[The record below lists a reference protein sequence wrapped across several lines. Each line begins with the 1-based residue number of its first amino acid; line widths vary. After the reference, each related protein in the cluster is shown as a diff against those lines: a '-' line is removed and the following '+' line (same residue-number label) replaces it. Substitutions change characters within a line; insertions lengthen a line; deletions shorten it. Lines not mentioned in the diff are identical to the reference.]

1 MEMQFSINK
10 KLLRYLMEDISSN
23 NLPISCTIGKT
34 TKESDTYMI
43 DVKFEFLDDDKPV
56 FNELLERTINEN
68 ML

>member
-1 MEMQFSINK
+1 
-10 KLLRYLMEDISSN
+10 MEDISSN
-23 NLPISCTIGKT
+23 NLPISCTTGKT